1 MRSPVQQ
8 LLSIRNLRYGAWGL
22 AVLVACLAF
31 YEWGSSWQWQLG
43 TLSTYQIFPIFG
55 LMAFSLMWAQYV
67 VNALATL
74 LKLDQALLG
83 RFYSTMGY
91 LVLIAIVLHPGL
103 LVWQL
108 WHDGF
113 GLPPES
119 YLRHYVAPGLGW
131 VALIGTV
138 SLFVFLAYELHR
150 WFGNRRWWRFVE
162 YASNVAMLGIFYHA
176 LRLGTQV
183 SQPGWFHVL
192 WLFYGVVLIVVLAYK
207 YGKMV
212 MDKRATA
219 RTAKEAA

>member
-1 MRSPVQQ
+1 MQR
-8 LLSIRNLRYGAWGL
+8 ITTRNLQVGAWLLG
-22 AVLVACLAF
+22 ALVSAIALI
-31 YEWGSSWQWQLG
+31 EWGSSWQWQLG
-43 TLSTYQIFPIFG
+43 SLSVYQIFPIFG
-55 LMAFSLMWAQYV
+55 LMAFSLMWTQYV

-74 LKLDQALLG
+74 LRLDQVPLG

-91 LVLIAIVLHPGL
+91 LVLVAILLHPGL
-103 LVWQL
+103 LIWQL

-162 YASNVAMLGIFYHA
+162 YATDAAMLCIFYHA

-183 SQPGWFHVL
+183 SQPGWFHAL
-192 WLFYGVVLIVVLAYK
+192 WLFYGVVLVAVLAYK
-207 YGKMV
+207 YGQIIMK
-212 MDKRATA
+212 KSATTETA
-219 RTAKEAA
+219 RGKI

>member
-1 MRSPVQQ
+1 MRVWVRQPTV
-8 LLSIRNLRYGAWGL
+8 IRTLRLGAWGL
-22 AVLVACLAF
+22 AVLVAALAF
-31 YEWGSSWQWQLG
+31 YEWAGSWQWQLG
-43 TLSTYQIFPIFG
+43 SLSIYQIFPIFG

-74 LKLDQALLG
+74 LKLDQASLG

-91 LVLIAIVLHPGL
+91 LVLTAIVLHPGL

-108 WHDGF
+108 WRDGF

-150 WFGNRRWWRFVE
+150 WFGGRRWWRFVE
-162 YASNVAMLGIFYHA
+162 YASDVAILGIFYHA

-183 SQPGWFHVL
+183 GQPGWFHGL
-192 WLFYGVVLIVVLAYK
+192 WLFYGVVLVAVLAYK

-212 MDKRATA
+212 MNKRAA
-219 RTAKEAA
+219 AATAKGSV